1 MNERILSLQ
10 RKVSARANSSR
21 TVTREFIG
29 MSGKS
34 SDGDEPP
41 RLDAANLPEEI
52 QRLWDTMLRLDP
64 DWSMNDWLIERAT
77 EEMRLIEANLGREKM
92 RLEQRISRLEALSNR
107 IGNDI
112 ELDRKGTRQ
121 SNLFDMFE
129 TGGVPTEIQDDYDS
143 WEPHPAYAH
152 LTYLQDDSGD
162 DPLLAICAQAVL
174 LHLENELATGDAFV
188 SLENLGIALTPRG
201 IDSED
206 LVEAIEWLLEQ
217 GIIIEVEENEFAL
230 G

>member
-1 MNERILSLQ
+1 MRI
-10 RKVSARANSSR
+10 
-21 TVTREFIG
+21 
-29 MSGKS
+29 
-34 SDGDEPP
+34 
-41 RLDAANLPEEI
+41 
-52 QRLWDTMLRLDP
+52 
-64 DWSMNDWLIERAT
+64 
-77 EEMRLIEANLGREKM
+77 
-92 RLEQRISRLEALSNR
+92 EQRISRLEALSNR

-121 SNLFDMFE
+121 SNLFDMFD